1 MAGILYLK
9 DMSDLF
15 DAQKN
20 TTENELEKSGVG
32 EVHSNSPEMSV
43 SELSN
48 RLKRTVE
55 DAYSYVRVRGELGR
69 VTLAKSGHL
78 YVDLKDDKAVLNTI
92 MWKGQ
97 VSKLPFKPEE
107 GLEVIAEGRLSTYP
121 GRSNYQMIAES
132 MRPAGVGALMQLL
145 EERKKK
151 LAAEGL
157 FNPEHKKELPFLPE
171 TIGVVTSPTGA
182 VIRDILHRV
191 KERFPTHVLI
201 WPALVQGEHAAAQ
214 VAGGI
219 RGFNAIG
226 PAARKIKRPDL
237 IIVARGGGSVEDL
250 WPFNDED
257 VVRAVFESEIPI
269 ISAVGHETDTTLID
283 FVSDR
288 RAPTPTGAA
297 EIALPVRAELIATTD
312 ALGARGK
319 RALQRGVDTSKV
331 ELRAV
336 TARMPRPE
344 MLVQGV
350 RQRLDYASEKL
361 GFALKDIVV
370 RMRSRLQQA
379 SSGLQPLALQR
390 EMVRRKTAL
399 DTLYMR
405 ASFALRR
412 DAGDRSKLLHGIYG
426 RFLARDPRN
435 TFGRKQDLV
444 EATFHRSTVAMER
457 LIGKKYENLETVNR
471 LLSSVSHENVLARG
485 FVLVQRMNGEL
496 VRHASDVDS
505 SERLR
510 LQFIDDEVRV
520 TSDPKTP
527 QEAPR
532 IVRETEPQTTQLGGI
547 ASAPTK
553 KIVKPPSGSGGQGD
567 LF

>member
-1 MAGILYLK
+1 
-9 DMSDLF
+9 MSDLF
-15 DAQKN
+15 DTPKTSPQN
-20 TTENELEKSGVG
+20 SSDESGA
-32 EVHSNSPEMSV
+32 SNSQSNAPEMSV
-43 SELSN
+43 SEISN

-121 GRSNYQMIAES
+121 GRSNYQMLAES

-157 FNPEHKKELPFLPE
+157 FDAEHKKDLPFLPAV
-171 TIGVVTSPTGA
+171 IGVVTSPTGA

-191 KERFPTHVLI
+191 KERFPANVLI
-201 WPALVQGEHAAAQ
+201 WPALVQGEFAAEQ
-214 VAGGI
+214 VAGGV
-219 RGFNAIG
+219 RGFNAIS
-226 PAARKIKRPDL
+226 PSSRKLKRPDL

-250 WPFNDED
+250 WPFNDEA
-257 VVRAVFESEIPI
+257 VVRAVFESDIPV

-297 EIALPVRAELIATTD
+297 EIALPVRSELVTRID
-312 ALGARGK
+312 GLGARGK
-319 RALQRGVDTSKV
+319 RGLQRGLDTRKV
-331 ELRAV
+331 ELRA
-336 TARMPRPE
+336 AAAQLPRADS
-344 MLVQGV
+344 LVLGP
-350 RQRLDYASEKL
+350 RQRLDYAAEKL
-361 GFALKDIVV
+361 GLGLKNIVLKTQA
-370 RMRSRLQQA
+370 RLQKA
-379 SSGLQPLALQR
+379 AAGLQPMTLQR
-390 EMVRRKTAL
+390 EVVRRKTAL
-399 DTLYMR
+399 DTLHMR

-412 DAGDRSKLLHGIYG
+412 DASDRSKQLHGVYG

-435 TFGRKQDLV
+435 TFGRRM
-444 EATFHRSTVAMER
+444 ETVDKVFQLAGKAMDR
-457 LIGKKYENLETVNR
+457 LIEKKTEELETINR

-496 VRHASDVDS
+496 VRHAADVDS

-520 TSDPKTP
+520 TTDVKET

-532 IVRETEPQTTQLGGI
+532 IVAPRNDEPVRKQLGGI
-547 ASAPTK
+547 ASAPAK
-553 KIVKPPSGSGGQGD
+553 KVIKPPNEGGNGGQGN